1 MTFDEKKILS
11 RKLTIEALK
20 KFRGLFN
27 KSPDDQAI
35 ELYADMLCEKFE
47 FKQVTWA
54 LTEIVKKGSPFFPSC
69 GEIFSTLTPAE
80 ERKEDVAPV
89 IVAEMIK
96 LIRTYGKYDESR
108 MMMAASPN
116 AKLAF
121 KALGDTSDIR
131 NSENFETTKAQ
142 LERLVKGV
150 IAAKDNKSTMD
161 QLERIGIQPPK
172 TAMQKLDFGGYL
184 PEEAHE

>member
-1 MTFDEKKILS
+1 MTLSEKQALS
-11 RKLTIEALK
+11 RKLTLEALRK
-20 KFRGLFN
+20 YRGLFN
-27 KSPDDQAI
+27 KSPADDAI

-54 LTEIVKKGSPFFPSC
+54 LSELVKKGSPYFPSC
-69 GEIFSTLTPAE
+69 GEIFAMLAPPE
-80 ERKEDVAPV
+80 ERKEDIAPV

-96 LIRTYGKYDESR
+96 LIRAYGKYDEAK
-108 MMMAASPN
+108 MMMAASPH
-116 AKLAF
+116 AKAAF

-150 IAAKDNKSTMD
+150 LAAKETGVK
-161 QLERIGIQPPK
+161 LERLEKIGLAPTP
-172 TAMQKLDFGGYL
+172 MQKLDYSGFL
-184 PEEAHE
+184 PDDIA

>member
-1 MTFDEKKILS
+1 MKSERQILT
-11 RKLTIEALK
+11 RKLTLEALK
-20 KFRGLFN
+20 KYRGLFN
-27 KSPDDQAI
+27 KSPDDEAI

-54 LTEIVKKGSPFFPSC
+54 LTEFVKKGSPFFPSC
-69 GEIFSTLTPAE
+69 GEIFSLLTPPE
-80 ERKEDVAPV
+80 EKKEELAPI

-96 LIRTYGKYDESR
+96 LIRAYGKYDEAR
-108 MMMAASPN
+108 MIMAASPN

-121 KALGDTSDIR
+121 RALGDTSDIR

-150 IAAKDNKSTMD
+150 LASKENKSTTD
-161 QLERIGIQPPK
+161 QLQRIVEPK
-172 TAMQKLDFGGYL
+172 SDLQRIDYSGFLPDGGG
-184 PEEAHE
+184 AA